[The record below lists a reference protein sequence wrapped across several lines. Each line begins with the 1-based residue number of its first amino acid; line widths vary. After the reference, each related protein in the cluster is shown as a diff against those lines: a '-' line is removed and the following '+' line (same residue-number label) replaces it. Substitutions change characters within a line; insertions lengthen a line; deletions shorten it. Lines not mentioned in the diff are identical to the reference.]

1 LATLKENLPLSLLVR
16 KYQANSGNWQQTL
29 SIHPN
34 NNRGTETQQ
43 STNDFDTNGN
53 LLNLNNIGSLK
64 WCYNNSLNQLTKAD
78 KPNTTLLKICVVG
91 SGVFWFSCFLNLV

>member
-1 LATLKENLPLSLLVR
+1 VQNIHAYLHEVAGVRQQILK
-16 KYQANSGNWQQTL
+16 A
-29 SIHPN
+29 
-34 NNRGTETQQ
+34 Q

-78 KPNTTLLKICVVG
+78 KPNTTQYYIYDYQGFSATVVVRVDGEGLLPITTVC
-91 SGVFWFSCFLNLV
+91 LVR